1 MQLEFSEHA
10 TRVIIERAIRLDW
23 VYDAI
28 QNPDLRTG
36 DDHDPEIER
45 FFKSIP
51 DRDGRVLRV
60 AINTDRNPWL
70 VVTAFFDRA
79 MKGTL

>member
-10 TRVIIERAIRLDW
+10 NRVIIERAIRLEW

-28 QNPDLRTG
+28 QDPDLRTR
-36 DDHDPEIER
+36 DDHDPAIER

-60 AINTDRNPWL
+60 AINTNRNPWL